1 MEKNSSST
9 DDSFIDFDDFHS
21 PRTRHS
27 VDMMDISRFSV
38 RHPPKLTGQM
48 SDAEMRVPSIKI
60 EKVVVEKAR
69 KSGVLEVRSNVL
81 WKSRLVVLEA
91 DMLVVYPIPADVKSL
106 VPDTDALFE
115 FYLGY
120 PHESLDLVK
129 SITVQ
134 FNDAKG
140 FQTVK
145 LSTSPNNRVFKM
157 ISSGVS
163 LSLRAKDTRV
173 KKEWFDLIS
182 SVRIKSRK
190 DEKNVRPLLLEGEE
204 NKDSVLI
211 RESIHVHEEIVLG
224 TKTWKD
230 RDATLTSRTLRVGSS
245 VIELHNIVMIR
256 ESRLRSHAFAIHI
269 LRPKRLSTSSSAV
282 KTTKVITFAAKS
294 NPDRS
299 RWIETIRQLLVIT
312 KKRFTMAKEYSKL
325 AEAVPIDQEEE
336 KEEEEEV
343 QQQQHKNDSSSERMK
358 WNYRYLTTPKPHMI
372 QRQVFVSVN
381 DLATPSIKRG
391 IFGMSSSVDTHDG
404 TDLILDKGES
414 LWAYLSVDVDNANDV
429 FEHLVC
435 TERRIVKLKR
445 DCTKMNFIFNVALL
459 LEANEKDGELRLK
472 LHLAFDS
479 SESKPAISSFVVY
492 AETRCL
498 VCDIKNASIVTLP
511 LIVPKVSVGTY
522 L

>member
-1 MEKNSSST
+1 MAEKNSNST
-9 DDSFIDFDDFHS
+9 EDSFIDFDDFHS

-38 RHPPKLTGQM
+38 RQPPKLTGAM
-48 SDAEMRVPSIKI
+48 SDGNLRVPSIKI
-60 EKVVVEKAR
+60 EKTVEKSVENAR
-69 KSGVLEVRSNVL
+69 KSGILEVRSNVL

-106 VPDTDALFE
+106 VPDADALFE

-134 FNDAKG
+134 FKDTKG

-145 LSTSPNNRVFKM
+145 LSTSPNTRVFKV

-190 DEKNVRPLLLEGEE
+190 DEKNVRPLLFEGEE
-204 NKDSVLI
+204 DKDSVLI
-211 RESIHVHEEIVLG
+211 HESIHVHEEKVLG
-224 TKTWKD
+224 TKTTWKD

-245 VIELHNIVMIR
+245 VIKLHNIVMIR

-282 KTTKVITFAAKS
+282 KTTKVLTFAAKL
-294 NPDRS
+294 PDYRN
-299 RWIETIRQLLVIT
+299 RWIETIRQLLVIS

-336 KEEEEEV
+336 IEEEEEEV
-343 QQQQHKNDSSSERMK
+343 QQHKNDSSSERMK

-414 LWAYLSVDVDNANDV
+414 LWAYLSVGVDNANDV

-435 TERRIVKLKR
+435 TFVSLVSLTHNNILRVFDHQRSITNTQSQVQR
-445 DCTKMNFIFNVALL
+445 D
-459 LEANEKDGELRLK
+459 
-472 LHLAFDS
+472 
-479 SESKPAISSFVVY
+479 
-492 AETRCL
+492 
-498 VCDIKNASIVTLP
+498 
-511 LIVPKVSVGTY
+511 VP
-522 L
+522 

>member
-1 MEKNSSST
+1 MAEKNSNST
-9 DDSFIDFDDFHS
+9 EDSFIDFDDFHS

-38 RHPPKLTGQM
+38 RQPPKLTGAM
-48 SDAEMRVPSIKI
+48 SDGNLRVPSIKI
-60 EKVVVEKAR
+60 EKTVEKSVEKAR
-69 KSGVLEVRSNVL
+69 KSGILEVRSNVL

-91 DMLVVYPIPADVKSL
+91 DMLVVYPIPSDVKSL

-145 LSTSPNNRVFKM
+145 LSTSPNTRVFKM
-157 ISSGVS
+157 ISSSVS

-190 DEKNVRPLLLEGEE
+190 DERPVVEE
-204 NKDSVLI
+204 VEDKDSVLI
-211 RESIHVHEEIVLG
+211 HESIRVYEEIVLG

-245 VIELHNIVMIR
+245 VINLHNIVMIR
-256 ESRLRSHAFAIHI
+256 ESRLRNHAFAVHI
-269 LRPKRLSTSSSAV
+269 IRPKRLSTSSSSSAM
-282 KTTKVITFAAKS
+282 KTAKVITFAAKS

-299 RWIETIRQLLVIT
+299 RWIETIRQLLVIS

-325 AEAVPIDQEEE
+325 AEAVPIDQEE
-336 KEEEEEV
+336 KEEEEENV
-343 QQQQHKNDSSSERMK
+343 QQQKNDFTSERME

-391 IFGMSSSVDTHDG
+391 IFGMSSSVNTHDG
-404 TDLILDKGES
+404 MDLILDKGES

-435 TERRIVKLKR
+435 TWVW
-445 DCTKMNFIFNVALL
+445 C
-459 LEANEKDGELRLK
+459 
-472 LHLAFDS
+472 S
-479 SESKPAISSFVVY
+479 
-492 AETRCL
+492 
-498 VCDIKNASIVTLP
+498 
-511 LIVPKVSVGTY
+511 
-522 L
+522 